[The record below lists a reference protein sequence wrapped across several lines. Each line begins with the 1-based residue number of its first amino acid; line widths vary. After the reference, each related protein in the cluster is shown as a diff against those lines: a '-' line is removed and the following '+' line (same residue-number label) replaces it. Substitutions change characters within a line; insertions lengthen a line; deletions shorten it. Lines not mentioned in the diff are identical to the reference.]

1 MRISLF
7 VTCFNDTLFPQT
19 GRAVVRLLER
29 LGCEVDFPLE
39 QTCCGQMHMNSG
51 YAREGAALARR
62 FARVFGDA
70 EMVVT
75 PSASCAGMLRHQLA
89 DEDAPP
95 VYELS
100 ELIVDRLGIED
111 VGAHFPHRV
120 TFHPTCHS
128 LRELGVGDRPLR
140 LLRAVSG
147 IELVELPQS
156 DECCGFGGTFA
167 VKNAEVSSAMLAD
180 KVRAVLDTGAE
191 IVCAGDNSCLM
202 HIDGALSR
210 QRTGVRCMHLAEI
223 LASRQ
228 RIPKGGRR
236 HSARLAAAPQPG
248 QGNRHDPR
256 QARGGGGGGARLE
269 RAAAGRASG
278 QGRRAGLARRPARP
292 LGGGRGGRRREGA
305 LGARRR

>member
-1 MRISLF
+1 MRVSLF

-62 FARVFGDA
+62 FARVFDGA
-70 EMVVT
+70 EAVVT
-75 PSASCAGMLRHQLA
+75 PSASCAGMLRKQLGP
-89 DEDAPP
+89 DGAPQ

-100 ELIVDRLGIED
+100 ELLVDRLEVED

-120 TFHPTCHS
+120 TYHPTCHS
-128 LRELGVGDRPLR
+128 LRELEVGDRPLR

-147 IELVELPQS
+147 IELVELPQA

-167 VKNAEVSSAMLAD
+167 VKNAEVSSAMVAD

-191 IVCAGDNSCLM
+191 VVCAADNSCLM
-202 HIDGALSR
+202 QIGGALSR
-210 QRTGVRCMHLAEI
+210 QRTGVRVAHLAEV
-223 LASRQ
+223 LAS
-228 RIPKGGRR
+228 
-236 HSARLAAAPQPG
+236 
-248 QGNRHDPR
+248 
-256 QARGGGGGGARLE
+256 
-269 RAAAGRASG
+269 
-278 QGRRAGLARRPARP
+278 
-292 LGGGRGGRRREGA
+292 
-305 LGARRR
+305 

>member
-1 MRISLF
+1 MRVSLF

-39 QTCCGQMHMNSG
+39 QTCCGQMHMNAG

-62 FARVFGDA
+62 FARVFEGSEA
-70 EMVVT
+70 VVC
-75 PSASCAGMLRHQLA
+75 PSASCAGMLRQHA
-89 DEDAPP
+89 DTQ

-100 ELIVDRLGIED
+100 EFLVDRLGVED

-147 IELVELPQS
+147 IELVDLPDS
-156 DECCGFGGTFA
+156 RECCGFGGTFA

-180 KVRAVLDTGAE
+180 KVRAVLDTRAE
-191 IVCAGDNSCLM
+191 IVCAADNSCLM
-202 HIDGALSR
+202 QIGGALSR
-210 QRTGVRCMHLAEI
+210 QRTGVRTMHLAEV
-223 LASRQ
+223 
-228 RIPKGGRR
+228 
-236 HSARLAAAPQPG
+236 LAA
-248 QGNRHDPR
+248 
-256 QARGGGGGGARLE
+256 
-269 RAAAGRASG
+269 
-278 QGRRAGLARRPARP
+278 
-292 LGGGRGGRRREGA
+292 
-305 LGARRR
+305 